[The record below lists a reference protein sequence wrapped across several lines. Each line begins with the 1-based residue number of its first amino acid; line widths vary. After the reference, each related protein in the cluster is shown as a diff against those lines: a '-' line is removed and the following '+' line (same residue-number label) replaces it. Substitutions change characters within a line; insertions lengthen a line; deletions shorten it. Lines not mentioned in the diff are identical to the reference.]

1 MMNIVIGEP
10 HSQTVVGPIDHS
22 DWYTM
27 RQIYSAIRFMKQR
40 PMFYAEAI
48 EKEQDIYA
56 ELRSKYV
63 S

>member
-1 MMNIVIGEP
+1 MNILNDPPNI
-10 HSQTVVGPIDHS
+10 VGPIEYN

-40 PMFYAEAI
+40 PMFYADAI
-48 EKEQDIYA
+48 EKEQIIY
-56 ELRSKYV
+56 EEIRDKYV

>member
-1 MMNIVIGEP
+1 MMNTCNDT
-10 HSQTVVGPIDHS
+10 SSSVVGPVTHD

-40 PMFYAEAI
+40 PMFYADAI
-48 EKEQDIYA
+48 EKEQNIYS